1 MTAATLEVLQR
12 PAVPV
17 QDGTAPALGAPA
29 ATEAAAPVS
38 AGAADSA
45 QSLLALDVWPASGA
59 RSLHAEPPATTAVAP
74 AETVTRLVDYVLD
87 SLS

>member
-1 MTAATLEVLQR
+1 MAAAR
-12 PAVPV
+12 APAVEQKAMV
-17 QDGTAPALGAPA
+17 E
-29 ATEAAAPVS
+29 EAAAPVS
-38 AGAADSA
+38 AGTADSA

-74 AETVTRLVDYVLD
+74 AETVARLVDYVLD